1 MEDEIRRQTQPV
13 LSQSSF
19 VSQNDS
25 RLHFGL
31 GAAKSKEIHV
41 VWPNGASE
49 DFGAFELDRIIHLRE
64 GVRANERSLHCA
76 RSIFHRR

>member
-1 MEDEIRRQTQPV
+1 MTIEDEIRRQTQPV

-31 GAAKSKEIHV
+31 GAARKIKNIRV
-41 VWPNGASE
+41 AM
-49 DFGAFELDRIIHLRE
+49 A
-64 GVRANERSLHCA
+64 
-76 RSIFHRR
+76 